1 LRRGHARIR
10 IVEAHAEV
18 TAEAFAAAQDI
29 FAELIALT
37 FASENPELL
46 GLVQRKEEDA
56 EYAGPCLHRCTGR
69 ALTPREDGPA
79 SSESE
84 DIDDRAT
91 STVT

>member
-1 LRRGHARIR
+1 LRRGHVRIR
-10 IVEAHAEV
+10 IVESDSAITHEEF
-18 TAEAFAAAQDI
+18 AEAVDL
-29 FAELIALT
+29 FAEIIAHT
-37 FASENPELL
+37 FACENPELL

-56 EYAGPCLHRCTGR
+56 EYAGPCLHGCTGR

>member
-1 LRRGHARIR
+1 MLIR
-10 IVEAHAEV
+10 VSEANDPM
-18 TAEAFAAAQDI
+18 TPEALAAAQDL
-29 FAELIALT
+29 FAEIIART
-37 FASENPELL
+37 FAREHPELL
-46 GLVQRKEEDA
+46 GFVQRKEEDA